1 VYIRSARQ
9 QKYLSTQPV
18 RLHIMDIENTQS
30 SRDAGGQGLSLT
42 AKADEAAERLHK
54 DEAEITQYVVGTVE
68 VWEQPNRAL

>member
-1 VYIRSARQ
+1 
-9 QKYLSTQPV
+9 
-18 RLHIMDIENTQS
+18 MDIENTQS